1 MVRQAGTRSRS
12 ERAGVGSHSRLA
24 RADSHSTGHKHPAA
38 VVEAVS

>member
-24 RADSHSTGHKHPAA
+24 RADSRSPGRKRPEEAVAA
-38 VVEAVS
+38 VW